1 MFRKFWL
8 NCFACGLTLSLAS
21 SAFGGE
27 GESAAPKFDWS
38 AWQRLPVLDDG
49 RIKPLDTYADE
60 TVTLI
65 VGRSKWTDPDTG
77 RKYRAPELLYAWIMD
92 SAAAS
97 DAKPSQTSPWLKKPI
112 IRCEYRPLRKLLL
125 GEEKEVG
132 TFVAVEDFVDWSES
146 QKKGRLV
153 FRTPEAQERFAAIEK
168 ATRGGR
174 KSAADVGE
182 TAEERRT
189 NARADELIKHTMA
202 FLTASEARNLFV
214 VPGIDPRTLT
224 QQFDPD
230 ARVRPWVSLG
240 ALLHLDGWRFSGDP
254 TVSALMGDDE
264 AELRNVF
271 VMGQLYSEDELPS
284 LPQLLERSAKL
295 RSELRPGL
303 ESIKPALELTYD
315 AYKNGNVPRFATTMT
330 AFSDKL
336 AKLAQ
341 QLESARREM
350 GPLEGRDPKHYK
362 KLDLDERQ
370 MELSAYPKAGALER
384 EIYYNRVQPFYMACW
399 IFGLAALPLLAA
411 WMLSLMSSEWHGLAK
426 AVYLLGLGISVG
438 AVAFAT
444 MGFAMR
450 IAIAGRPP
458 VTNMYETV
466 IWVSYV
472 VSVLGLCF
480 GIVPFVGPGFRWAW
494 KLTAIPFSWEDGA
507 LNEED
512 RERVFAGAKAPIGFA
527 VALVRL
533 AAFLTLMWVLTL
545 SDTTFRVINL
555 TPPISGVNSLPINSL
570 ATWLIGMVTV
580 LLAAWYLP
588 RVVLMALLALGVT
601 IIPEARRVGWTALW
615 EQTFSRQLFLVGS
628 IPVALFG
635 MLLAYNVGNINPQVL
650 NPRIGS
656 IAAVL
661 RNNYWLTIHVLTIVS
676 SYGAGALVWGLG
688 NISMLYYLFGRYRR
702 EEISTRLVS
711 EQHRPAVHHAEVAQE
726 LTDVDLVGGTATATA
741 TAVAPA
747 RVATVS
753 NAPPAKRDTIVSR
766 LKTAGRGLAP
776 GQIRQTISAGFQGF
790 GQGDAHLETGAIRPP
805 KDVAT
810 LAAFGYKGMQVAVLL
825 LAAGTILGGL
835 WADVSW
841 GRFWDWD
848 PKEVWALISL
858 LVYLVFLH
866 GRYAGWVGTF
876 GTNVGSVLCFQ
887 VILMSWYGVNF
898 VLPMVHGWLHGTN
911 APTSVGLHSY
921 ATGAG
926 GVEWVAAA
934 SLANIL
940 LVLFAWARFTM
951 ETMPNT
957 VSHPVSPAE

>member
-1 MFRKFWL
+1 MYRKFWL
-8 NCFACGLTLSLAS
+8 TCFACGLTMTLAS
-21 SAFGGE
+21 RAFAGE
-27 GESAAPKFDWS
+27 ASAPKFDWT

-65 VGRSKWTDPDTG
+65 VGRSKWTDPETG
-77 RKYRAPELLYAWIMD
+77 RKYRAPELLYAWIMEP
-92 SAAAS
+92 
-97 DAKPSQTSPWLKKPI
+97 DAWLKQPV
-112 IRCEYRPLRKLLL
+112 IRCEYRPLRKMLL
-125 GEEKEVG
+125 GNDREVG
-132 TFVAVEDFVDWSES
+132 TFVAVDDFIDWSES
-146 QKKGRLV
+146 QKKGTLL
-153 FRTPEAQERFAAIEK
+153 FRKPEAQERFTAIEK

-174 KSAADVGE
+174 KSAGDVGE
-182 TAEERRT
+182 TTEERRT
-189 NARADELIKHTMA
+189 NAKAEELVKHTMA
-202 FLTASEARNLFV
+202 FLTACEARNLYV

-224 QQFDPD
+224 RQFDPD
-230 ARVRPWVSLG
+230 AKIRPWVSLG
-240 ALLHLDGWRFSGDP
+240 SLLHLDRWRTSGDP
-254 TVSALMGDDE
+254 TVAVLMSGDQT
-264 AELRNVF
+264 ELLNVF
-271 VMGQLYSEDELPS
+271 MMGQLYSKDEIRS
-284 LPQLLERSAKL
+284 LPQMLQAVKL
-295 RSELRPGL
+295 QSELRPSL
-303 ESIKPALELTYD
+303 EGVKPALEATEE
-315 AYKNGNVPRFATTMT
+315 AYRNGNAPVFAKSMT
-330 AFSDKL
+330 GFCDKL
-336 AKLAQ
+336 SSLAHKLEA
-341 QLESARREM
+341 ARLEM
-350 GPLEGRDPKHYK
+350 GPIKGNAPEFYE

-370 MELSAYPKAGALER
+370 MELSAYPKAGSLDR

-411 WMLSLMSSEWHGLAK
+411 WMLSLMSSEWHRLAK

-444 MGFAMR
+444 MGFALR

-494 KLTAIPFSWEDGA
+494 KLTAIPFSWEDGV

-512 RERVFAGAKAPIGFA
+512 RERVFANAMAPIGFA
-527 VALVRL
+527 IAFVRL

-545 SDTTFRVINL
+545 SDTTFRVINIY
-555 TPPISGVNSLPINSL
+555 PPISGANSIPISSL

-588 RVVLMALLALGVT
+588 RVVLMALLALGIT
-601 IIPEARRVGWTALW
+601 IIPEARRVGWNSLW

-635 MLLAYNVGNINPQVL
+635 MLLAYNVGNLNPQVL

-688 NISMLYYLFGRYRR
+688 NISMLYYLVGRYRR

-711 EQHRPAVHHAEVAQE
+711 EQHRPAVHNAEVMQE
-726 LTDVDLVGGTATATA
+726 LTEEDLVGGTAAATA
-741 TAVAPA
+741 TAIAPA
-747 RVATVS
+747 RTATAS
-753 NAPPAKRDTIVSR
+753 SAPPAKTDTIVSR
-766 LKTAGRGLAP
+766 LRTAGRGLAP

-790 GQGDAHLETGAIRPP
+790 GQGDTHLESGAIRPP

-810 LAAFGYKGMQVAVLL
+810 LAAFGYKGMQIAVLL

-887 VILMSWYGVNF
+887 VIMMSWYGVNF

-926 GVEWVAAA
+926 GLEWVAGA
-934 SLANIL
+934 SLANVL

-951 ETMPNT
+951 ETMPNSAT
-957 VSHPVSPAE
+957 QPVSPAE